1 MVILMLDLRDA
12 SPFSST
18 DDKDGVYA
26 IFTRPDKPNAWLRY
40 SRFSMDLEALHSWMV
55 DLSKEFEYLD
65 WSIRLRGGL
74 TEVCAILAKD
84 AERDEIDGGH

>member
-12 SPFSST
+12 SPFSSS

-40 SRFSMDLEALHSWMV
+40 SRFSMDLENLHSWMV

-74 TEVCAILAKD
+74 TEVCAILAAD
-84 AERDEIDGGH
+84 VERDEIDGGH